1 MGNIR
6 MDIESIL
13 NFKQA
18 IGEKIQEFDEAISRT
33 NALNNNIAASWSGQ
47 AKEAYM
53 NVSQNMMINQ
63 QSMREI
69 LNRFYEFANTA
80 AVSFDTIDAEC
91 AQMINN
97 SF

>member
-6 MDIESIL
+6 MDIDSIL

-18 IGEKIQEFDEAISRT
+18 IGGKIHEFDEAISRT
-33 NALNNNIAASWSGQ
+33 NALNSNISASWSGK

-53 NVSQNMMINQ
+53 RAAQRMMTNQ

-69 LNRFYEFANTA
+69 LSHFYDFASTA

>member
-6 MDIESIL
+6 MDIDSIL

-18 IGEKIQEFDEAISRT
+18 IAGKIQEFDEAISRT
-33 NALNNNIAASWSGQ
+33 NSLNTNIAASWKGQ
-47 AKEAYM
+47 AKDAYM
-53 NVSQNMMINQ
+53 SVSQNMMINQ

-69 LNRFYEFANTA
+69 LNCFQDFANTA
-80 AVSFDTIDAEC
+80 VVSFETVDAEC
-91 AQMINN
+91 AAMINN